1 MKLYPAFLVILLA
14 VPSAARGA
22 VPPSSV
28 LSPDKAAAETTLF
41 LSDLVKIDTQDPPGN
56 ESKVAAYL
64 AAVFAREKIPYEIL
78 EPVPGRASI
87 VARLK
92 GTGTNRPVLMLAHED
107 VVPVDRSRWS
117 VDPFAAEVRDGV
129 LNGRGASDDKSPL
142 AAHLETMLQLHR
154 SGQQLSRDIIFL
166 AEASEE
172 TSSSAGMHTL
182 VERYW
187 DKIACEFAINE
198 GGAAEVRNGEIPY
211 FGIATG
217 EKLPRGVRLVARG
230 QSGHASVPVLDNP
243 ITHLAQAV
251 ARLGTWDTPMRLND
265 TTREFFSRLATISPP
280 DQAYLFR
287 NLSDPE
293 TQQTLHKNLPQFYS
307 MLHTSVVPTV
317 LKGGFKSNVIPSEA
331 EAEIDIRA
339 LPDENMSDFMIQ
351 MNRIVNDPSVTILP
365 PDTTDSMPAAPAS
378 SLHTP
383 MFVALEEAQKKLL
396 PRTITVPVM
405 STGATDSAF
414 LRAKGV
420 DAYGIRV
427 PRTFEENTGVH
438 GNDERIELKYVTLY
452 QQLVQEAIEMISR
465 K

>member
-1 MKLYPAFLVILLA
+1 MKPHSAFFLVVCA
-14 VPSAARGA
+14 VMALQGGA
-22 VPPSSV
+22 QQTQP
-28 LSPDKAAAETTLF
+28 LSPAAAGEETAHF
-41 LSDLVKIDTQDPPGN
+41 LKDLVQIDTQDPPGN
-56 ESKVAAYL
+56 ESMVALYL
-64 AAVFAREKIPYEIL
+64 AAVFKREGIPYQLL

-92 GTGTNRPVLMLAHED
+92 GSGAKRPVLMLAHED
-107 VVPVDRSRWS
+107 VVPVDRSHWT
-117 VDPFAAEVRDGV
+117 VDPFAADVREGT
-129 LNGRGASDDKSPL
+129 LYGRGASDDKSPL

-154 SGQQLSRDIIFL
+154 SGRAFTRDIVFL

-172 TSSSAGMHTL
+172 TSSSAGMHTI
-182 VERYW
+182 VDRYW

-198 GGAAEVRNGEIPY
+198 GGAAEVTHGEIPY

-217 EKLPRGVRLVARG
+217 EKLPRGVRLIARG

-251 ARLGTWDTPMRLND
+251 ARLGTWETPMRLND

-280 DQAYLFR
+280 DQALLFTTLE
-287 NLSDPE
+287 NPE
-293 TQQTLHKNLPQFYS
+293 TQIALHKRLPQFYS
-307 MLHTSVVPTV
+307 MLHTSVVPTI
-317 LKGGFKSNVIPSEA
+317 LKGGFKSNVIPPEA

-339 LPDENMSDFMIQ
+339 LPDENMTDFMAA
-351 MNRIVNDPSVTILP
+351 MNALVNDPLVTILP
-365 PDTTDSMPAAPAS
+365 PDLTDSMPAAPAS
-378 SLHTP
+378 SLHTDL
-383 MFVALEEAQKKLL
+383 FAALESAQKKLL
-396 PRTITVPVM
+396 PKAITVPVM

-438 GNDERIELKYVTLY
+438 GNDERIELKYVALY
-452 QQLVQEAIEMISR
+452 QQLVQEAMEEVSR
-465 K
+465 